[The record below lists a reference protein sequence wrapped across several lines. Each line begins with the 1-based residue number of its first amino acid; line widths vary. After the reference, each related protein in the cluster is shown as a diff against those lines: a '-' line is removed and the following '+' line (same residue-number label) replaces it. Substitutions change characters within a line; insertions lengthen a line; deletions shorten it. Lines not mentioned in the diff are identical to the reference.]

1 MVQIESGAW
10 VMGLR
15 RCRKYAVALCGSL
28 LMLWVAAAS
37 AEVIEVVDARGKT
50 IRLEQPAE
58 RIIALAP
65 HLVENAYSAGAGGKL
80 VAAVSY
86 SDYPPD
92 AKELPEVGT
101 YKTVSLESVLAL
113 KPDLVLAWSSGNGLN
128 AAAQLERLGLTVYV
142 DEPRTLDDIA
152 REVSNIGRLAGTSK
166 AAEKTADAWLARL
179 HNLQTSH
186 LNVQP
191 VSVFYQVWNQPLQT
205 LNGEHLVSDV
215 IRLCGGRNAFADAV
229 SLAPKINVESV
240 LGRDPDV
247 IVASGMGEERP
258 EWLDEWKQYPALSA
272 VANNHLFFVPPDIIQ
287 RHTFRILDGAEL
299 MCQMLDQV
307 RQDTVA
313 DH

>member
-1 MVQIESGAW
+1 MRVNSRYYPRP
-10 VMGLR
+10 LR
-15 RCRKYAVALCGSL
+15 PVLRIVALLIIAAFTG
-28 LMLWVAAAS
+28 VAAI
-37 AEVIEVVDARGKT
+37 AEPIEVTDARGKL
-50 IRLEQPAE
+50 IRLAAPAE

-86 SDYPPD
+86 SDYPPE
-92 AKELPEVGT
+92 AKELPEIGT
-101 YKTVSLESVLAL
+101 YKTVSLEAVLAL

-152 REVSNIGRLAGTSK
+152 REVTTIGRLAGTSPVADK
-166 AAEKTADAWLARL
+166 AADAWLARL
-179 HNLQTSH
+179 HNLRESH
-186 LNVQP
+186 INVQP
-191 VSVFYQVWNQPLQT
+191 LSVFYQVWNQPLQT

-258 EWLDEWKQYPALSA
+258 EWLDEWKQYPALNA

-299 MCQMLDQV
+299 MCQKLDQA
-307 RQDTVA
+307 RQAPVA
-313 DH
+313 EH